1 MAYEGIMPGE
11 VHDEIPWLSA
21 ASREEMSRV
30 VEALHRIHRLTA
42 AVTDLDTLLTRI
54 SAEAKAVAGAEAASV
69 MLFDPASDT
78 LYFHVALGD
87 SGDQD
92 ALKREVRLGLDQ
104 GIAGAT
110 ARERRSFNV
119 FDAQSDPRF
128 FRDADAA
135 SQFATRSLL
144 ATPMIDRDELVGVL
158 EVLNKEDG
166 EAFTDFDMR
175 VMEVF
180 SSLAAAA
187 VVSAR
192 LVEEK
197 LRNERLAAIGQAVT
211 GLSHYT
217 KNIVTGLI
225 SSSDLIDMGLAQDN
239 LQVLKRSWPVFRR
252 STKRIANFVQDML
265 TLSKPRIPA
274 REDCNM
280 VEIVED
286 AHLTMKELFV
296 QKLVEVEIEIA
307 DTGGPVVADPQGLYR
322 CLLNLLSNAADAVP
336 PDQGKVWIRVYADE
350 NDDICIECEDN
361 GPGIPEEA
369 RSQIFDLFYSTKG
382 SKGTGL
388 GLAVTG
394 KIIQEHGGRIEVLE
408 GKRGGALFR
417 VTLPRVARPASQ
429 EFDPLLH
436 G

>member
-1 MAYEGIMPGE
+1 MPGE
-11 VHDEIPWLSA
+11 MHEEIPWLHA

-42 AVTDLDTLLTRI
+42 SVTDLDTLLTRI
-54 SAEAKAVAGAEAASV
+54 SAEAKVVAGAQAASV
-69 MLFDPASDT
+69 MLYDPEAQE

-92 ALKREVRLGLDQ
+92 ALKREVRLSLDQ

-110 ARERRSFNV
+110 ARERHSFNV
-119 FDAQSDPRF
+119 DDAQTDPRF
-128 FRDADAA
+128 FRDADTA
-135 SQFATRSLL
+135 SNFATRSLL
-144 ATPMIDRDELVGVL
+144 ATPMLDRDELVGVL

-166 EAFTDFDMR
+166 DSFTDFDMR
-175 VMEVF
+175 VMEMF

-192 LVEEK
+192 LVEAK

-225 SSSDLIDMGLAQDN
+225 SSSDLIEMGLSQDN
-239 LQVLKRSWPVFRR
+239 YQVLKRSWPVFRR
-252 STKRIANFVQDML
+252 STKRIGNFVQDML
-265 TLSKPRIPA
+265 TLSKPRVPA
-274 REDCNM
+274 REQCNM
-280 VEIVED
+280 EEIVHD
-286 AHLTMKELFV
+286 AHLTMSELFV
-296 QKLVEVEIEIA
+296 QKAIEVKIEIGE
-307 DTGGPVVADPQGLYR
+307 TGGPVVADAQGLYR
-322 CLLNLLSNAADAVP
+322 CFLNLLSNAADAIPSSGGIVA
-336 PDQGKVWIRVYADE
+336 VRVFANDKDE
-350 NDDICIECEDN
+350 ICIECGDN
-361 GPGIPEEA
+361 GPGIPPEDRA
-369 RSQIFDLFYSTKG
+369 QIFDLFFSTKG

-388 GLAVTG
+388 GLAVAN
-394 KIIQEHGGRIEVLE
+394 KIVLEHGGHIEVLE
-408 GKRGGALFR
+408 SEMGGALFR
-417 VTLPRVARPASQ
+417 ILLPRFAKPASE